1 MTKKRGSP
9 KAGDRRPQEVLEVL
23 KKTPEARKEFFK
35 NYWVAHGRI
44 LEVAEEL
51 LRLILEPGDAEVI
64 YLIGPTGVGKTT
76 LIKYIIAKL
85 YEIAL
90 PTIDSF
96 PGRIPAAYIE
106 AESPDK
112 GAYDW
117 GRHYSNV
124 LVALNEI
131 LIDKKV
137 YLPEPGTG
145 RGETK
150 FHLKGEPRSRTALR
164 HAAENALYM
173 RIIYAFFVDEGQY
186 LIKRKSGEGLMDQAD
201 TLRSQASR
209 SKTLHVIGGTY
220 DLRFLRNLNG
230 QLGRRSHTVHFRR
243 YKTDG
248 LTAKEQVEEIK
259 AFTQAFMSFQAYLPV
274 DEEPDLVGHIE
285 FCFARCL
292 GCIGHLKNWFRRSLS
307 AALEGGSKTV
317 SPRMFLEAAP
327 KKDVW
332 ERIAQEIAE
341 GELELEKTDEE
352 LEAELN
358 KLVAADRRPSARSE
372 EKEISVKGGQ
382 GKTARQNKQNTP
394 KGKKG
399 GRPFM
404 PKPERYPVGL
414 RGAAE

>member
-1 MTKKRGSP
+1 MAKKRGSQTT
-9 KAGDRRPQEVLEVL
+9 GDGRPQEVLEAL

-35 NYWVAHGRI
+35 NFWVAHRRI
-44 LEVAEEL
+44 QEVAEEL
-51 LRLILEPGDAEVI
+51 LRLILDPGDSEVI
-64 YLIGPTGVGKTT
+64 YLIGATGVGKTT
-76 LIKYIIAKL
+76 LIKYVIAKL

-90 PTIDSF
+90 PTIDRF
-96 PGRIPAAYIE
+96 PGRIPAAYME

-117 GRHYSNV
+117 GKHYINV

-137 YLPEPGTG
+137 YLPEPSAR

-150 FHLKGEPRSRTALR
+150 FHLKGEPRGRTALR
-164 HAAENALYM
+164 HAAENALDM
-173 RIIYAFFVDEGQY
+173 RIIYTFFVDEGQY

-201 TLRSQASR
+201 TFRSLASR

-248 LTAKEQVEEIK
+248 LTVEEQVEEVK

-274 DEEPDLVGHIE
+274 DEEPDLARHIE
-285 FCFARCL
+285 FCFTRCL
-292 GCIGHLKNWFRRSLS
+292 GCIGHLKNWFLRSLN
-307 AALEGGSKTV
+307 AALDTGSKTV
-317 SPRMFLEAAP
+317 SPRMFLKAAP

-332 ERIAQEIAE
+332 ERIAQEIADGE
-341 GELELEKTDEE
+341 PELEMKDEE

-358 KLVAADRRPSARSE
+358 KLAAADTRPSARSE
-372 EKEISVKGGQ
+372 EKERSVKGGQ
-382 GKTARQNKQNTP
+382 GKTARKKKQTTP
-394 KGKKG
+394 KGKKS

-414 RGAAE
+414 EGTAE